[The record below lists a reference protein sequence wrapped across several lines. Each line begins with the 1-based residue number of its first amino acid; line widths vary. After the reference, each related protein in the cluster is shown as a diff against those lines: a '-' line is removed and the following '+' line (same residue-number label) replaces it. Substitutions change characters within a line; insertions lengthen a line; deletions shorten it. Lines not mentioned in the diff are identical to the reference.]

1 MTHTYPTDPPVTA
14 PGELVGP
21 EALRIARNGY
31 AAPIG
36 GVTSPLSARAEH
48 RWRLR
53 VALVAAAPFI
63 VGDVLAAWVS
73 YLDDCTIRE
82 MVASWDV
89 PENGPLYHD
98 HRGAVRAFEYA
109 ATVLDDHARVST
121 GRRIPGPEVER

>member
-1 MTHTYPTDPPVTA
+1 MTHTYPSDPPVTA

-21 EALRIARNGY
+21 NALRIARTGY

-48 RWRLR
+48 RRRLR
-53 VALVAAAPFI
+53 VALVAAAPF
-63 VGDVLAAWVS
+63 VVADVLAAWVS
-73 YLDDCTIRE
+73 YLDHCTSRE
-82 MVASWDV
+82 VVASWDV

-98 HRGAVRAFEYA
+98 HRGAARAFEYA

-121 GRRIPGPEVER
+121 GRPIPPLDAEC

>member
-1 MTHTYPTDPPVTA
+1 MTHTYPSDPPVTA

-21 EALRIARNGY
+21 LALRVARSGY
-31 AAPIG
+31 AAPLFG
-36 GVTSPLSARAEH
+36 DALSARVEH
-48 RWRLR
+48 RRRLR
-53 VALVAAAPFI
+53 VALVAAAPF
-63 VGDVLAAWVS
+63 VVADVLAAWVS

-98 HRGAVRAFEYA
+98 HRGAARAFEYA

-121 GRRIPGPEVER
+121 GRRIPGPEVAR